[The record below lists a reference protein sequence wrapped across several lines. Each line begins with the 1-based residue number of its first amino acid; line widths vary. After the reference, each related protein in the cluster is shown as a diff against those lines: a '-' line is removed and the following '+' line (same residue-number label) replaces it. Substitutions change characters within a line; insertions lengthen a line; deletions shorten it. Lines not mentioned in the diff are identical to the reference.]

1 MRTGRSFCTLK
12 KKILIVLIVVF
23 VVLSGLW
30 YAFFYKGDNT
40 ETKTYSETPP
50 TDAPSPS
57 PTITPKVLIVV
68 HICGSVNSPGVVGL
82 EKGDRLI
89 TAVLEAGGFTE
100 NADRGYLNL
109 ARMPEDGERIYV
121 PSVEETAE
129 LSLRER
135 MEGSGFDD
143 GSGSDSG
150 YIKPININKAR
161 AEELT
166 VLPGIGE
173 SRAKDIIAYR
183 NRVGPFEK
191 KEDIKNVSGIGESLY
206 SKIVDHICVE

>member
-1 MRTGRSFCTLK
+1 M
-12 KKILIVLIVVF
+12 
-23 VVLSGLW
+23 
-30 YAFFYKGDNT
+30 
-40 ETKTYSETPP
+40 
-50 TDAPSPS
+50 
-57 PTITPKVLIVV
+57 
-68 HICGSVNSPGVVGL
+68 NSPGVVGL

-129 LSLRER
+129 ISLRER